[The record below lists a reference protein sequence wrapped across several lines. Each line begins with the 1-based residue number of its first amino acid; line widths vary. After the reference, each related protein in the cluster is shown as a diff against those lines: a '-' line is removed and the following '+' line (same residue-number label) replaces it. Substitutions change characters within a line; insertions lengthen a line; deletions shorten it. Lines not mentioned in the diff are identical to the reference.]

1 MHRTHSADIK
11 GKCLLASAAFML
23 ACTFTGGAAA
33 ATFTEACRTVDSR
46 AYDIAGVCKIPNISQ
61 SECQGVAGPLYSSWQ
76 PMPTA
81 GGFCVFV
88 VPPRASASR
97 SGVPISAAPSAAT
110 RRLGSAAAN
119 LGGVTQLLGLLDQF
133 QSTWRSMSENR
144 ARYGVDYPGGID
156 EARRLGHEAAALQHY
171 ANGLRF
177 EQYGLSEQAAG
188 SYDQALQAA
197 TLSGNERLIDAIR
210 RKQNDLICSNGIGYI
225 LSVGQN
231 PEDRLEKFSKLR
243 GNCGD
248 TAHAGLI
255 DALIDAQLDLI
266 PPQSRPAGVGGRT
279 QNSTLRQRLAADLA
293 RLFRRDAE
301 RRHAAAGMPFVP
313 TDTPEPAA
321 GPQPPEEDLAIAR
334 AREQQASKR
343 RIFCGQS
350 SDAAA
355 CLRNETWCFGYAA
368 DRQKYQQCELAFHD
382 PNIWYG
388 AMKNFWADPAET
400 QKAIQQLIAE
410 YNALF

>member
-1 MHRTHSADIK
+1 
-11 GKCLLASAAFML
+11 
-23 ACTFTGGAAA
+23 
-33 ATFTEACRTVDSR
+33 
-46 AYDIAGVCKIPNISQ
+46 
-61 SECQGVAGPLYSSWQ
+61 
-76 PMPTA
+76 MPTS

-88 VPPRASASR
+88 VPPRAVTSR
-97 SGVPISAAPSAAT
+97 PGVPIPSASSAST
-110 RRLGSAAAN
+110 RRLGNAAAN
-119 LGGVTQLLGLLDQF
+119 LGGVTQLLGMIDQF

-156 EARRLGHEAAALQHY
+156 EARRRGHEAAALQHY

-177 EQYGLSEQAAG
+177 EQYGLSDQAAS

-197 TLSGNERLIDAIR
+197 MLSRSEKLIDAIR

-255 DALIDAQLDLI
+255 DALIDAQLDLV
-266 PPQSRPAGVGGRT
+266 PPQSRPPGFGGRT

-301 RRHAAAGMPFVP
+301 RRRALAAAEAAEAAAEAAAAANLPFVYP
-313 TDTPEPAA
+313 DAA
-321 GPQPPEEDLAIAR
+321 EAPGGTQPPEEDLAIAR

-343 RIFCGQS
+343 RIFCGQT

-355 CLRNETWCFGYAA
+355 CLRNDTWCFSYAA

-388 AMKNFWADPAET
+388 AMKGFWADPAET